1 MKPLH
6 TQNTPQFTR
15 RQLEWLEG
23 VFAENLTET
32 ATFEEL
38 LRSQGK
44 RVVIAKVRSLVELS
58 EKKGV
63 V

>member
-6 TQNTPQFTR
+6 TQNIPQFTR

-23 VFAENLTET
+23 VFTENLSE
-32 ATFEEL
+32 AASYEDL

-44 RVVIAKVRSLVELS
+44 RVVLAKVRSLVELS